1 MTKKTYLLSII
12 ICFVFNQ
19 GQGQNFL
26 GINTGNYAGV
36 TGVMIQ
42 PASIVDSRYKFDI
55 NLISSGVNYSN
66 NYFLVDRNAIL
77 KFNKN
82 NFDSYQSFKANYLSV
97 RNLSAGEK
105 VFFNINNRTQV
116 PLSFMVTT
124 GKKSAIAVNIQSRS
138 RIQGMGISAELASMA
153 YNGFYF
159 PPLNNNNIDA
169 SGFSLN
175 SLNWV
180 EVGFTYGRVLHSSNK
195 HFIKAAFTGKYLA
208 GIASLNMNS
217 ADLQLSV
224 NDDSSIN
231 FNTNNF
237 IYNHNKN
244 ADFNMV
250 FDKSFRPD
258 ASSFGFDA
266 GIVYEYRGN
275 LDKFKYIRNDDEKS
289 YEAERRDV
297 NKYIFKLGV
306 SLLDAGMFRFDKP
319 DNVNSFSANVNNW
332 NVANA
337 GYNTIAAFDTA
348 LANRVVANTNDPR
361 SYNVYLPAAL
371 SVQFDLKFIKGFYL
385 NAMIY
390 QPVKIGSSVGT
401 RFSNYGFYTIT
412 PRWESRHIGVYLP
425 YTITEKNPSTSFK
438 QNMLGATIRL
448 GPLFVGSSNLGTMMF
463 NKNLSAADV
472 HIGLKIGITYGKPN
486 KTNAYLQRIF
496 SRKQQADSV
505 AASQWKYSK
514 PTDTISLQKND
525 TGRVLIDYTKGKI
538 YDIPNAKGHIVIVNN
553 NYYFNTV
560 PPIAGKPA
568 ITSVQPDTLNLN
580 EIIGKQTDSI
590 EALLNN
596 QLADSLKKLQNDSLQ
611 IKKQQLDS
619 LIKDM
624 QQLQIQMD
632 STRLKDGAQNDDP
645 ALLQRKYQLD
655 SAALLNRL
663 WIDSASASYE
673 LAYQSFPILI
683 ADSSRLNDSN
693 FKKKVLAELIL

>member
-1 MTKKTYLLSII
+1 MTKSIFISFVLCLLTIHS
-12 ICFVFNQ
+12 Q
-19 GQGQNFL
+19 AQNFL

-55 NLISSGVNYSN
+55 NLISSGINYSN
-66 NYFLVDRNAIL
+66 NYFLIKRDAIL
-77 KFNKN
+77 QFNKN
-82 NFDSYQSFKANYLSV
+82 DFDSYQSFKASYLSV

-138 RIQGMGISAELASMA
+138 RIQGTGISAELAGMA

-159 PPLNNNNIDA
+159 PPLNNRTIDA
-169 SGFSLN
+169 GGFSLH

-180 EVGFTYGRVLHSSNK
+180 EVGFTYGRVLHSSDK
-195 HFIKAAFTGKYLA
+195 HFLKAAVTGKYLA
-208 GIASLNMNS
+208 GIASLDMNS

-224 NDDSSIN
+224 NNDSSIN
-231 FNTNNF
+231 FNTDNF
-237 IYNHNKN
+237 NYNHNKN

-258 ASSFGFDA
+258 ATSFGFDA

-275 LDKFKYIRNDDEKS
+275 LNKFKYIRNDDEKS
-289 YEAERRDV
+289 YEAERRDI
-297 NKYIFKLGV
+297 NKYIFKLGI

-319 DNVNSFSANVNNW
+319 DNVSSFSANVNNW
-332 NVANA
+332 NLANG
-337 GYNTIAAFDTA
+337 GYKTIKAFDTA
-348 LANRVVANTNDPR
+348 LANRVVANANDPR

-390 QPVKIGSSVGT
+390 QPVKLGSSAGA

-412 PRWESRHIGVYLP
+412 PRWESRYFGVYLP
-425 YTITEKNPSTSFK
+425 YTITENNPSTNFR

-448 GPLFVGSSNLGTMMF
+448 GPLFVGSSNLGTMAF

-472 HIGLKIGITYGKPN
+472 HIGLKVGITYGKPS
-486 KTNAYLQRIF
+486 KSSAYLEKLF
-496 SRKQQADSV
+496 SRKQRKDSIS
-505 AASQWKYSK
+505 APQWVYTK
-514 PTDTISLQKND
+514 PKDTVFIQKND
-525 TGRVLIDYTKGKI
+525 TSRLLVDYSKGKI
-538 YDIPNAKGHIVIVNN
+538 YDIPNTKGNIIIVNN
-553 NYYFNTV
+553 HYYFNTAAPTADKLSV
-560 PPIAGKPA
+560 STM
-568 ITSVQPDTLNLN
+568 ITDTLFLN
-580 EIIGKQTDSI
+580 NRIALQTDSI
-590 EALLNN
+590 AALQNK
-596 QLADSLKKLQNDSLQ
+596 QLSDSINKLHNDSLKVKR
-611 IKKQQLDS
+611 QQLDS

-632 STRLKDGAQNDDP
+632 STRLKDGSGNYNPSLIKQ
-645 ALLQRKYQLD
+645 KEILD
-655 SAALLNRL
+655 SAAMANRK
-663 WIDSASASYE
+663 WIDSATAVNE
-673 LAYQSFPILI
+673 LAYIRQRPY
-683 ADSSRLNDSN
+683 ADSMLEPASN
-693 FKKKVLAELIL
+693 VKKKVWRQLIR